1 MSISK
6 WLKKHFDHIFEKFM
20 IGCLG
25 VQNFVFQLEG
35 KYSFRKHTT
44 RVRYLFSVTEIKK
57 FFRCVM
63 PGECIFWGLEKMW
76 HGFYIFTVNN
86 DTCNIF
92 CRFWKSKQNSGTTKN
107 IFEWQQVFS
116 CVCVVAVFFSYK
128 QREKQTIKFL
138 QDTSGAENDVSLEIA
153 IFHIRS
159 RFKKIVNSR
168 YFVIISEL
176 NGA

>member
-1 MSISK
+1 MSIRN
-6 WLKKHFDHIFEKFM
+6 WLEKHFDPIFEKFM
-20 IGCLG
+20 IASLD

-35 KYSFRKHTT
+35 KYSLHNPI
-44 RVRYLFSVTEIKK
+44 FSDKNKK
-57 FFRCVM
+57 AFSRCYA
-63 PGECIFWGLEKMW
+63 WGLEKMW
-76 HGFYIFTVNN
+76 HGVYIFTVNN

-138 QDTSGAENDVSLEIA
+138 QDTSGAGNDVSLEIA

>member
-1 MSISK
+1 MSIRN
-6 WLKKHFDHIFEKFM
+6 WLKKHFDQIFEKFL
-20 IGCLG
+20 IASLD

-35 KYSFRKHTT
+35 KYSLHNPI
-44 RVRYLFSVTEIKK
+44 FSDKNKEA
-57 FFRCVM
+57 FSRCYA
-63 PGECIFWGLEKMW
+63 WGLEKMW
-76 HGFYIFTVNN
+76 HGVYIFTVNN